1 MTPRAARTSSPPPV
15 SFLLGDDYYAKRI
28 YLDSL
33 SGRLGAGGMFSR
45 EYFLASEASPADI
58 LDAVRTSSLDF
69 FAALDPAGRRR
80 LVVVEAAERF
90 TPAQWKLMKEY
101 FDHPS
106 GDVFLVFLID
116 RLKKDWAP
124 ARWVPGVL
132 ECRKLKGAK
141 LLQWLREESSRRK
154 IPLTDKALRRL
165 IEAGGDDRFLLAG
178 ELEKLSVYHVGGGS
192 IDEDEVLAAAG
203 KSREADVFSLGKLVF
218 SGKSREALKTLDSLL
233 EAGENP
239 VGILAV
245 LTRHFRRLQRA
256 REVLERTGDAEAACR
271 AAGVFY
277 FQEEFIPQ
285 ARALRPRTVKTA
297 YRELLNADA
306 LLKDSGASERLALER
321 AVIAISRG
329 PDVSGP

>member
-1 MTPRAARTSSPPPV
+1 MTPRAARTSAPPPV

-33 SGRLGAGGMFSR
+33 SGRLGAGGIFSR

-69 FAALDPAGRRR
+69 FAALDSAARR
-80 LVVVEAAERF
+80 LVVVEEAERF
-90 TPAQWKLMKEY
+90 APAQWKLMKEY
-101 FDHPS
+101 FDHPA
-106 GDVFLVFLID
+106 GEVFLVFLID
-116 RLKKDWAP
+116 RLKKDWSP

-132 ECRKLKGAK
+132 EYRKLKGAK
-141 LLQWLREESSRRK
+141 LLQWLREEAGRRK

-178 ELEKLSVYHVGGGS
+178 ELDKLSVYHAGGGP
-192 IDEDEVLAAAG
+192 IDEEEVMAAAG
-203 KSREADVFSLGKLVF
+203 HSREADVFALGKLVF

-256 REVLERTGDAEAACR
+256 REVLEKTGDAAAACR
-271 AAGVFY
+271 AAGVLY

-306 LLKDSGASERLALER
+306 LLKDSGASQRLALER

-329 PDVSGP
+329 PEGSGR